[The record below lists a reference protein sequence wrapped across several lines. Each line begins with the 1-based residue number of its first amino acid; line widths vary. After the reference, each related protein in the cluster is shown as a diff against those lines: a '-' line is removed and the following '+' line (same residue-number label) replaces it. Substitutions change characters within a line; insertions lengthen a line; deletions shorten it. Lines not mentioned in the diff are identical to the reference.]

1 LLAELKRSGRRIAAV
16 VGVVEFWLIQRYTI
30 MNIRFVRLIID
41 CVNKILK
48 RIAYRDRE
56 YTTECCGES
65 RPPKTKIRVCAD
77 NYPLRGWSTVFEIRK
92 LSIESG
98 GGVRGIG
105 NTVEEFG
112 HLGWGPIVGILV
124 GHWRCVDVRIDNQV

>member
-1 LLAELKRSGRRIAAV
+1 MLAELKISGRRIAAV
-16 VGVVEFWLIQRYTI
+16 VGIVEFWLFQRYTI
-30 MNIRFVRLIID
+30 VNIGRVKLIID

-48 RIAYRDRE
+48 RIAYWDRE

-77 NYPLRGWSTVFEIRK
+77 NQPLRGWIAVFEIRK
-92 LSIESG
+92 LSIEGG

-105 NTVEEFG
+105 NTVEEFSD
-112 HLGWGPIVGILV
+112 LGWGPIVGIVV